1 MSLSAFSEYTGNQ
14 LLTAG
19 PSEATQAVQE
29 LREASKI
36 CVELVSLD
44 QIRAKSWTRRVRA
57 LNLRADSV
65 VVEAA

>member
-1 MSLSAFSEYTGNQ
+1 MFLSAFSEYTGNQ

-19 PSEATQAVQE
+19 LSGATKAMQE
-29 LREASKI
+29 LHEASKI